1 MQFNIISPWKVM
13 ALTGTVFGILSGCA
27 YQVVE
32 TSVPVETSFT
42 ISVTGYGA
50 MNENK
55 KLTAAQQR
63 LLGMR
68 SSKMDAYRALAE
80 RVRGMRLSGSTSV
93 NNMMV
98 KGDVYNA
105 FLESYMRGAR
115 VVSISP
121 MGDDAYKTVLELV
134 IDQSFYTCLTTSAI
148 HDPQCSPDSS
158 NQQHYTTVRVEATPE
173 FF

>member
-1 MQFNIISPWKVM
+1 MHIKIFSPWMVL
-13 ALTGTVFGILSGCA
+13 AISGIVFGFLSGCA

-32 TSVPVETSFT
+32 TSVAVDNSFT
-42 ISVTGYGA
+42 LSVTGYGA
-50 MNENK
+50 INESK

-80 RVRGMRLSGSTSV
+80 RVRGIKLSGSTSV
-93 NNMMV
+93 DNMMV

-105 FLESYMRGAR
+105 YIETYMRGAR

-121 MGDDAYKTVLELV
+121 MGDDAFKTVLELV
-134 IDQSFYTCLTTSAI
+134 IDQSFYNCLSTSAI
-148 HDPQCSPDSS
+148 YDPLCSSAD
-158 NQQHYTTVRVEATPE
+158 NNKLRYTTVRVEATPD

>member
-1 MQFNIISPWKVM
+1 MLFKILSPWTVLVFAGT
-13 ALTGTVFGILSGCA
+13 ALSILSGCA

-32 TSVPVETSFT
+32 TSVAVDNSFT
-42 ISVTGYGA
+42 VSVTGYGA
-50 MNENK
+50 INENK

-80 RVRGMRLSGSTSV
+80 RVRGIRMSGSTSV
-93 NNMMV
+93 DKMMV
-98 KGDVYNA
+98 KGDIYNTYI
-105 FLESYMRGAR
+105 ESYMRGAR
-115 VVSISP
+115 VVSVSP

-134 IDQSFYTCLTTSAI
+134 IDQSFYTCLSTSAI
-148 HDPQCSPDSS
+148 YDPQCSPAES
-158 NQQHYTTVRVEATPE
+158 NKLRYTTVRVEATPE

>member
-1 MQFNIISPWKVM
+1 MQFNIYSPWKVM
-13 ALTGTVFGILSGCA
+13 VFTGIVLGIISGCA

-32 TSVPVETSFT
+32 TSVPVESSFT
-42 ISVTGYGA
+42 LSVTGYGA

-68 SSKMDAYRALAE
+68 SSKMDAYRALTE

-93 NNMMV
+93 DKMMV
-98 KGDVYNA
+98 KGDIYNA
-105 FLESYMRGAR
+105 YIESYMRGAR
-115 VVSISP
+115 VVSVSP
-121 MGDDAYKTVLELV
+121 MGDDAFKTVLELV

-148 HDPQCSPDSS
+148 YDPQCSPDST
-158 NQQHYTTVRVEATPE
+158 NQQRYTTVRVEATPE